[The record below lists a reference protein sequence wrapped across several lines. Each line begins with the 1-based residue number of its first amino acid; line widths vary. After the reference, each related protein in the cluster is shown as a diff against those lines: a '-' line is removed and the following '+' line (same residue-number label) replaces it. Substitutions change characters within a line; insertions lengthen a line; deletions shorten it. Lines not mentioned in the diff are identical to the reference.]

1 MVKLS
6 RLKNHCISLPGGR
19 CGRRGHIE
27 ELGVALLVLHLIT
40 MDKSVTK
47 TDEERDGEDG
57 RLHLGEELAPGVT
70 LSLYRLR
77 LRVISK
83 IASASFFVFGL
94 TQFLTM
100 TINFHFP

>member
-1 MVKLS
+1 MIQTEKPRV
-6 RLKNHCISLPGGR
+6 SLPGGR

-27 ELGVALLVLHLIT
+27 ELGVAPLVLHLIT
-40 MDKSVTK
+40 MDKSETK

-57 RLHLGEELAPGVT
+57 RLHLEEELAPGVT

-77 LRVISK
+77 LRVIST
-83 IASASFFVFGL
+83 IVSVSTFSFGL

>member
-1 MVKLS
+1 MIQTE
-6 RLKNHCISLPGGR
+6 NHCVSLPGGR

-40 MDKSVTK
+40 LDKAETK

-57 RLHLGEELAPGVT
+57 RLHLEEELAPGVT
-70 LSLYRLR
+70 LSLYRLC
-77 LRVISK
+77 LRVIST